1 MCSLIEASANR
12 DRTRC
17 QFDQRRTVVL
27 ASDLLLRL
35 VLSSVGCRVACGP
48 RFRRERGLSPG
59 GLHAADDTLPTGS
72 ILVRHLR
79 PGPLH
84 VSEDAC
90 RSQGR
95 VAAPP
100 AGGGCPRGR
109 RVLAKSAPVL
119 GLRDQAKR
127 KARSTLRL
135 FQVRQLSQ
143 AVASHPATRH
153 GSSASKDRDSPG
165 CIGLTLDG
173 EHRDGAAGAWCS
185 ASGSCPQAQ
194 AAPRLLASASYHWS
208 VRRPQAPS
216 ASSVITTSPGR
227 GAAWGC
233 QLPSRPRRASSLAPP
248 SHHDDAGSYA
258 GVSADLPCQWLR
270 ASPMYIVCA

>member
-1 MCSLIEASANR
+1 M
-12 DRTRC
+12 
-17 QFDQRRTVVL
+17 
-27 ASDLLLRL
+27 
-35 VLSSVGCRVACGP
+35 
-48 RFRRERGLSPG
+48 
-59 GLHAADDTLPTGS
+59 
-72 ILVRHLR
+72 
-79 PGPLH
+79 
-84 VSEDAC
+84 
-90 RSQGR
+90 
-95 VAAPP
+95 
-100 AGGGCPRGR
+100 
-109 RVLAKSAPVL
+109 
-119 GLRDQAKR
+119 
-127 KARSTLRL
+127 
-135 FQVRQLSQ
+135 SQ

-248 SHHDDAGSYA
+248 SHHDDSLMSRNPDRALVVHSVTLHVFERLCKLEVLLPSHNARQNRTSSYDYQCPHYGS
-258 GVSADLPCQWLR
+258 QWLCCDDEGLSESTIIVPADAYEERRR
-270 ASPMYIVCA
+270 ASCRLLSWSK